1 LFIPVEAGQKN
12 LVDST
17 YFKSAA
23 EFRQRASLILEG
35 SLHLAASV
43 KSYRLARTLIETH
56 VMFKVGVLSI
66 SHPQTIEWF
75 RNTMSSTY
83 GGPDGIPTL
92 EFRSKSITTPDENEI
107 ATGDLC
113 ALELDI
119 ERKHAD
125 SFTKQKVE
133 QCTKQGIPPQIALSA
148 YREIWW
154 ILIRAKNMNE
164 EMRVEKLDPS
174 EIKSNNEGAKWFD
187 PASLNKFEK
196 EEEENRLLHMFP
208 FIVPNVAQKSGKLTV
223 RFMAPKKPGKYKF
236 FVDVKSG
243 EFLGCD
249 HEFTLVEDVVD
260 RSTVKRVEKPKA
272 DSEQSSN
279 SDA

>member
-1 LFIPVEAGQKN
+1 MNASKTNQ
-12 LVDST
+12 VDST
-17 YFKSAA
+17 YFKSAV

-43 KSYRLARTLIETH
+43 KSYPLAKTLIETQ

-75 RNTMSSTY
+75 RSTMASTY
-83 GGPDGIPTL
+83 GGPEGIPAL
-92 EFRSKSITTPDENEI
+92 EFRSKTIRTPDENEI
-107 ATGDLC
+107 ATEDLC

-125 SFTKQKVE
+125 NFTRQKIE
-133 QCTKQGIPPQIALSA
+133 LCAKQGIPPQIALSA

-154 ILIRAKNMNE
+154 ILIRAKNMDPT
-164 EMRVEKLDPS
+164 VPAEKLDVKPNQDGVGITFFDKKNLKQY
-174 EIKSNNEGAKWFD
+174 ENEA
-187 PASLNKFEK
+187 
-196 EEEENRLLHMFP
+196 EENRLVHMFP
-208 FIVPNVAQKSGKLTV
+208 FVVPNVAQKAGKLTV
-223 RFMAPKKPGKYKF
+223 RFMAPKKAGRYKF

-249 HEFTLVEDVVD
+249 HDFTLVADVVD
-260 RSTVKRVEKPKA
+260 RNTVQRVEKVP
-272 DSEQSSN
+272 
-279 SDA
+279 SDKVEPTTESG